1 MEAARALESY
11 DSQAAPAF
19 EPVPP
24 PTLRAVE
31 ALAEQGLFDP
41 VLNATQRRRARH
53 AVGLG
58 DLMGRRQDLR
68 GVSPVADHF
77 AEYARW
83 TV

>member
-1 MEAARALESY
+1 MEAARVLGSY
-11 DSQAAPAF
+11 DSHAAPVF

-31 ALAEQGLFDP
+31 ALAEQALHDP
-41 VLNATQRRRARH
+41 ALTATQRRRARH

-58 DLMGRRQDLR
+58 DLMGRREDLR
-68 GVSPVADHF
+68 GVSQVADHF
-77 AEYARW
+77 AEYTRW